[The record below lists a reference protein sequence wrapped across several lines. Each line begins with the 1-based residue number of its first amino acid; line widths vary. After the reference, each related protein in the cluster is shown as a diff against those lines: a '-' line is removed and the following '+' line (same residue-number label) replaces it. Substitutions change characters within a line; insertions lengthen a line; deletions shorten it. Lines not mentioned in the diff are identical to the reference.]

1 MAFFVSS
8 CILSHFTLR
17 HAAFLVLAVIYGLWG
32 SPTPQHF
39 GWVEIVVGLS
49 LMMAITPGRALQSL
63 IKRPDISWLL
73 AGQALLFYGLTIP
86 VLGGL
91 MAGHDPGL
99 ILRDVIPFLFL
110 LLPFFMA
117 DWRNDSVPAKKL
129 VVAAVVFIGVAY
141 GARVFSGGPGHD
153 PLYLSIAPTVV
164 FAAIYLAGLAGQV
177 LFRSIN
183 LKSFIMAAWLMA
195 LALLPFAAM
204 IMTVQRASLTLSAL
218 ALGVLFLL
226 VCWRNPLRAAGPAL
240 LIVAMLILF
249 GPVVGAVYDSL
260 LLKQGLVGTNM
271 RVQEA
276 AAVFDAVGHSVWQ
289 VFFGKGWGATIASP
303 AVGGVTVNYT
313 HSLLTTYWLKTGMA
327 GVFLLVL
334 YLYGICA
341 PLVRLLGKNPL
352 LAAALAVPV
361 AIDAILYASFKSL
374 DFGLILLLIA
384 MWAEPRPR
392 LRSAPA

>member
-1 MAFFVSS
+1 VASGVFT
-8 CILSHFTLR
+8 HFTLR
-17 HAAFLVLAVIYGLWG
+17 HAALLVLAVVYGLWG
-32 SPTPQHF
+32 SPTPQNF
-39 GWVEIVVGLS
+39 GWVEMAVGLS
-49 LMMAITPGRALQSL
+49 LVVAISPGRALQSL
-63 IKRPDISWLL
+63 IKKPDVSWLL
-73 AGQALLFYGLTIP
+73 AGQALLLYGLTIP
-86 VLGGL
+86 VIGGL

-99 ILRDVIPFLFL
+99 MLRDVIPFLFL
-110 LLPFFMA
+110 LLPLFMA
-117 DWRNDSVPAKKL
+117 DWRSDFVPAKKM
-129 VVAAVVFIGVAY
+129 VVGAVVFIGVAF

-164 FAAIYLAGLAGQV
+164 FAAIFLAGLAGQF
-177 LFRSIN
+177 LFRAIT
-183 LKSFIMAAWLMA
+183 LKSFIIAAGLMA

-226 VCWRNPLRAAGPAL
+226 ACWRNPLRAAGPAL

-249 GPVVGAVYDSL
+249 GPVAGAVYDSL

-303 AVGGVTVNYT
+303 AVSGVTVNYT

-352 LAAALAVPV
+352 LAVALAVPV
-361 AIDAILYASFKSL
+361 VIDVILYSSFKSL
-374 DFGLILLLIA
+374 DFGRIFLMIA

-392 LRSAPA
+392 LRSACG